1 MAFDKKLFLDFEGLA
16 QYDELIKA
24 YIKNESNESAKDLA
38 ELAEIV
44 EANKDAIEVL
54 NGEGEG
60 SIAKAVD
67 DAVKALVDN
76 APEALDTL
84 KELADWVANDTT
96 ASAKLID
103 RVISNEEAI
112 EALQKEDEDLKEYID
127 KQDLSVYDSIQSI
140 AKLSIV
146 SLFPNEQGEDESAS
160 EAIAALGE
168 GEALKLDADQT
179 IDENIVITKACYIDA
194 NGSTFAGTVTVPADV
209 DVVIANAVFANPVVV
224 A

>member
-44 EANKDAIEVL
+44 EANKEAIEVL

-60 SIAKAVD
+60 SVAKAVD

-146 SLFPNEQGEDESAS
+146 SLFPNVQGEEESAS
-160 EAIAALGE
+160 EAIASLSE
-168 GEALKLDADQT
+168 GEALKLNADQT
-179 IDENIVITKACYIDA
+179 IDEDIVITKPCYIDA

>member
-1 MAFDKKLFLDFEGLA
+1 MAFDKKQYLTFEGLA

-38 ELAEIV
+38 ALAELV
-44 EANKDAIEVL
+44 DANKEAIEIL

-60 SIAKAVD
+60 SVAKAVD

-103 RVISNEEAI
+103 RVVANEEAI

-127 KQDLSVYDSIQSI
+127 KQDLAVYDSIQSI
-140 AKLSIV
+140 DELHIV
-146 SLFPNEQGEDESAS
+146 SLFPKMQNEDESAS
-160 EAIAALGE
+160 AAIAALGE

>member
-44 EANKDAIEVL
+44 EANKEAIEVL

-60 SIAKAVD
+60 SVAKAVD

-146 SLFPNEQGEDESAS
+146 SLFPNAQGEDESAS
-160 EAIAALGE
+160 EAIASLGE
-168 GEALKLDADQT
+168 GEALMLNADQT
-179 IDENIVITKACYIDA
+179 IDEDIVITKPCYIDA

>member
-1 MAFDKKLFLDFEGLA
+1 MAFDKKQYLTFEGLA

-38 ELAEIV
+38 ALAELV
-44 EANKDAIEVL
+44 DANKEAIEVL

-60 SIAKAVD
+60 SVAKAVD

-103 RVISNEEAI
+103 RVVANEEAI

-127 KQDLSVYDSIQSI
+127 KQDLAVYDSIQSI
-140 AKLSIV
+140 DELHIV
-146 SLFPNEQGEDESAS
+146 SLFPKMQNEDESAS
-160 EAIAALGE
+160 AAIAALGE